1 MKKFAVITG
10 LRISTDV
17 VDGPGWTD
25 VDVDVDGYENSNV
38 PTVPEKY
45 LSSPKAGKSV
55 RTVTS
60 R

>member
-1 MKKFAVITG
+1 MKKFAFITG

-25 VDVDVDGYENSNV
+25 VDVDGYENSNV
-38 PTVPEKY
+38 PTVPERY
-45 LSSPKAGKSV
+45 LSSPKAGESV

>member
-17 VDGPGWTD
+17 VDGPGWT
-25 VDVDVDGYENSNV
+25 DVDGYENSNV